1 MDHERCIF
9 APQQAGQRLAGE
21 FAGVS
26 GFALW
31 DWHGLAWV
39 VRSQPIMS
47 TSLPPLLA
55 PMLSSAAMRAA
66 CDDVAYLQHMLD
78 FEAALARAEA
88 AIGVIPAGAADA
100 IGNACKAASFDLA
113 ALAEAATRSGNLAIP
128 LVKALTSEV
137 TKVDAGAARY
147 VHWGATSQDVID
159 TAGMLTLRAGID
171 VLLADADR
179 AIAGFVRLARQ
190 HRGTAMVAR
199 TWLQHALPMSF
210 GLKLAEYAA
219 ALHRSRTRL
228 RRLRSEAVVLQFGGA
243 AGTLAALGDKG
254 LLVAEGLARE
264 LKLPLP
270 DAPWHTHRDRIA
282 EAASVLAILAGT
294 CGKIARDVQL
304 MMQTDVAE
312 AFEPSGEGRGGS
324 STMPHKRNPV
334 AAATALAAA
343 TMAPNL
349 AATIFAAQVQDHERS
364 AGAWHAEW
372 PTMPTLLLV
381 ASGGLAAIVDIAE
394 GLEVDAARM
403 RVNLEAT
410 GGLIMAEAVTFALAE
425 KIGKSEAHHLIEIA
439 SKKAVAEKKH
449 LRDVLAGDPKVS
461 AHLSA
466 DQLTKL
472 FEPMAYQGVSQV
484 LIDRL
489 LASLD

>member
-1 MDHERCIF
+1 
-9 APQQAGQRLAGE
+9 
-21 FAGVS
+21 
-26 GFALW
+26 
-31 DWHGLAWV
+31 
-39 VRSQPIMS
+39 MS
-47 TSLPPLLA
+47 TSLSPLLA
-55 PMLSSAAMRAA
+55 PMLSSAAMRAV

-88 AIGVIPAGAADA
+88 AVGVIPAAAA
-100 IGNACKAASFDLA
+100 APIGNACKAASFDLA

-128 LVKALTSEV
+128 LVKALTANV
-137 TKVDAGAARY
+137 AKADAAAARY

-159 TAGMLTLRAGID
+159 TAVMLTLRAGID
-171 VLLADADR
+171 ALLSDIDHAV
-179 AIAGFVRLARQ
+179 AGFASLARQ
-190 HRGTAMVAR
+190 HRDTAMVAR
-199 TWLQHALPMSF
+199 TWLQHALPMPF

-219 ALHRSRTRL
+219 ALGRSRARL
-228 RRLRSEAVVLQFGGA
+228 RRLRREGLALQFGGA

-254 LLVAEGLARE
+254 LRVAEKLAE
-264 LKLPLP
+264 ALKLLLP

-372 PTMPTLLLV
+372 PTLPSLLLV
-381 ASGGLAAIVDIAE
+381 TSGGLAAIVDIAE

-403 RVNLEAT
+403 RVNLDAT
-410 GGLIMAEAVTFALAE
+410 DGLIMAEAVTFALAE
-425 KIGKSEAHHLIEIA
+425 KIGKSEAHHLVEAA

-449 LRDVLAGDPKVS
+449 LRDVLTGDPKVS
-461 AHLSA
+461 AHLNA
-466 DQLTKL
+466 EKLTKL
-472 FEPMAYQGVSQV
+472 FDPMAYQGDSQA

-489 LASLD
+489 LDSLDDK

>member
-1 MDHERCIF
+1 
-9 APQQAGQRLAGE
+9 
-21 FAGVS
+21 
-26 GFALW
+26 
-31 DWHGLAWV
+31 
-39 VRSQPIMS
+39 
-47 TSLPPLLA
+47 
-55 PMLSSAAMRAA
+55 MLSSAAMRAV

-113 ALAEAATRSGNLAIP
+113 ALAEAVTRSGNLAIP

-137 TKVDAGAARY
+137 AKATSEVAKVDAGAARY

-171 VLLADADR
+171 VLLADVDR
-179 AIAGFVRLARQ
+179 AIAGFVALARQ
-190 HRGTAMVAR
+190 HRDTAMVAR
-199 TWLQHALPMSF
+199 TWLQHALPMPF

-254 LLVAEGLARE
+254 LLVAERLAGE
-264 LKLPLP
+264 LRLPLP

-334 AAATALAAA
+334 AAASALAAA
-343 TMAPNL
+343 SMAPNL
-349 AATIFAAQVQDHERS
+349 AATIFAAQVQEHERS

-381 ASGGLAAIVDIAE
+381 TSGGLAAIVDIAE

-403 RVNLEAT
+403 RVNLNAT

-425 KIGKSEAHHLIEIA
+425 KIGKSAAHHLVETA
-439 SKKAVAEKKH
+439 SKQAVGGKKH
-449 LRDVLAGDPKVS
+449 LRDVLTGNPEVS
-461 AHLSA
+461 AHLNA

-472 FEPMAYQGVSQV
+472 FEPMAYQGASQA

>member
-1 MDHERCIF
+1 
-9 APQQAGQRLAGE
+9 
-21 FAGVS
+21 
-26 GFALW
+26 
-31 DWHGLAWV
+31 
-39 VRSQPIMS
+39 MS
-47 TSLPPLLA
+47 TSLSPLLA
-55 PMLSSAAMRAA
+55 PMLSSAAMRAI
-66 CDDVAYLQHMLD
+66 CDDVACLQHMLD

-88 AIGVIPAGAADA
+88 ATGVIPASAAGA
-100 IGNACKAASFDLA
+100 IEQACKAGSFDLG

-128 LVKALTSEV
+128 LVKALTADV
-137 TKVDAGAARY
+137 ARADADAARY

-159 TAGMLTLRAGID
+159 TAAMLTLRAAID
-171 VLLADADR
+171 ALLGDVDR
-179 AIAGFVRLARQ
+179 AVTGFARLARQ
-190 HRGTAMVAR
+190 HRNTAVVAR
-199 TWLQHALPMSF
+199 TWLQHALPMPF

-228 RRLRSEAVVLQFGGA
+228 RRLRKEALALQFGGA

-254 LLVAEGLARE
+254 LLVAERLGQE

-270 DAPWHTHRDRIA
+270 EAPWHTHRDRIA
-282 EAASVLAILAGT
+282 EAASVFAILAGT
-294 CGKIARDVQL
+294 CGKIARDVSL

-312 AFEPSGEGRGGS
+312 AFEPAGEGRGGS

-364 AGAWHAEW
+364 AGPWHAEW
-372 PTMPTLLLV
+372 PTLPTLLLV
-381 ASGGLAAIVDIAE
+381 SSGALAAIVDIAE
-394 GLEVDAARM
+394 GLEVDAVRM
-403 RVNLEAT
+403 RANLDAT

-425 KIGKSEAHHLIEIA
+425 KIGKSEAHHLMEAA
-439 SKKAVAEKKH
+439 SKKAVAGKKH
-449 LRDVLAGDPKVS
+449 LRDVLAKDPKVS

-466 DQLTKL
+466 DKLTKL
-472 FEPMAYQGVSQV
+472 FEPMAYQGASQA

-489 LASLD
+489 LASLDDK

>member
-1 MDHERCIF
+1 
-9 APQQAGQRLAGE
+9 
-21 FAGVS
+21 
-26 GFALW
+26 
-31 DWHGLAWV
+31 
-39 VRSQPIMS
+39 MS
-47 TSLPPLLA
+47 TSLSPLLA
-55 PMLSSAAMRAA
+55 PMLSSAAMRAV
-66 CDDVAYLQHMLD
+66 CDDVACLQHMLD

-88 AIGVIPAGAADA
+88 ATGVIPASAAGPIA
-100 IGNACKAASFDLA
+100 NACKASAFGLA

-128 LVKALTSEV
+128 LVKALTAEV
-137 TKVDAGAARY
+137 ASADAEAARY

-159 TAGMLTLRAGID
+159 TAVMLTLRAAID
-171 VLLADADR
+171 ALLSDIDR
-179 AIAGFVRLARQ
+179 AIAGFAKLARK
-190 HRGTAMVAR
+190 HRETPMVAR
-199 TWLQHALPMSF
+199 TWLQHALPMPF

-219 ALHRSRTRL
+219 ALHRSRARLLRL
-228 RRLRSEAVVLQFGGA
+228 RKEGLALQFGGA

-254 LLVAEGLARE
+254 MLVAEKLAQE

-282 EAASVLAILAGT
+282 EAASVFAIVAGT

-334 AAATALAAA
+334 ATATALAAA

-364 AGAWHAEW
+364 AGSWHAEW
-372 PTMPTLLLV
+372 PTLPMLQLV
-381 ASGGLAAIVDIAE
+381 TSGALVAIVDIAE

-403 RVNLEAT
+403 RVNLDAT
-410 GGLIMAEAVTFALAE
+410 HGLIMAEAVTFALAE
-425 KIGKSEAHHLIEIA
+425 KIGKSEAHHLMEAA
-439 SKKAVAEKKH
+439 SKKAVAGKKH
-449 LRDVLAGDPKVS
+449 LRDVLAGDPKVG

-466 DQLTKL
+466 DKLTKL

-489 LASLD
+489 LASLDEK